1 MTQRKSRP
9 TDADGESQTG
19 SPEENLEQSNPHLD
33 TIRSILFSREQAR
46 IDALEN
52 ETENLNRQSQTNLEA
67 VQTQVNTL
75 QTLLDTVRVEAG
87 QEKERADRL
96 QIEIDQL
103 RQQLDTESK
112 ALIPRLVANLSRI
125 ISDAIEGSREA
136 MADAMGPIM
145 GDAIRVQI
153 RDSRE
158 EMVEALF
165 PIILGAVQ
173 RAIAEFAREMQRNI
187 DARLKTNFRPQDSL
201 RALFARARGISASEL
216 ILRDALPF
224 EIEEIFL
231 IQHESGLL
239 MGHKRADEDE
249 SLDSDLV
256 SGMLTAIRD
265 FARDSLGDGSDA
277 EELDEI
283 QYGDQTIIIES
294 GQYVYIAAVVQ
305 GAAPE
310 GFRTN
315 LRQFVNE
322 LHIHYKPQL
331 QAYTGDPATI
341 PDLNEQLVVLER
353 EILTPALDAPKPLSR
368 NQKFAL
374 FGVGIVGLLVLACA
388 CFYLQFTIA
397 LLPAAFGK
405 TPTPIVITTTPA
417 PTSTHLPTSAPTV
430 TSTATPSPQPSTP
443 TLTVTATKTEAPTAT
458 FTATPSQTPESTP
471 TAAPALTIASVW
483 ARQAPDALSNSIE
496 AITAGTPVTILSQ
509 FGTWVEVEW
518 SSLNGINR
526 GWVPLQWIDLSEPIP
541 PGLITPETEN

>member
-9 TDADGESQTG
+9 TDADGESRTD
-19 SPEENLEQSNPHLD
+19 SPEENLDESNPHLD

-46 IDALEN
+46 LDALED
-52 ETENLNRQSQTNLEA
+52 ETENLNRQTQANLETL
-67 VQTQVNTL
+67 QTQVDSL
-75 QTLLDTVRVEAG
+75 QMLLDSVREEAG

-96 QIEIDQL
+96 QIEIDLL
-103 RQQLDTESK
+103 RQKLDSEAK
-112 ALIPRLVANLSRI
+112 GLIPRLVANLSNI
-125 ISDAIEGSREA
+125 ISEAVAGSREA

-201 RALFARARGISASEL
+201 RALFARARGISAGEL
-216 ILRDALPF
+216 ILRDSLPF

-239 MGHKRADEDE
+239 MAQKSSDEDE

-305 GAAPE
+305 GVAPE

-331 QAYTGDPATI
+331 REYAGDPATI
-341 PDLNEQLVVLER
+341 PDLDEQLLVLER
-353 EILTPALDAPKPLSR
+353 DILIPRADARIPISR
-368 NQKFAL
+368 NQKLAM
-374 FGVGIVGLLVLACA
+374 FGAGIVIVLTLACA

-397 LLPAAFGK
+397 LLPAAFGN
-405 TPTPIVITTTPA
+405 TPTAIVITMTPA
-417 PTSTHLPTSAPTV
+417 PTSPSTITPAPSA
-430 TSTATPSPQPSTP
+430 TATITASPQPATP
-443 TLTVTATKTEAPTAT
+443 TLTPSATITETPTAT
-458 FTATPSQTPESTP
+458 FTATPSQTPEATS
-471 TAAPALTIASVW
+471 TAAPALTNAPVW
-483 ARQAPDALSNSIE
+483 ARQSPDALSNSIE
-496 AITAGTPVTILSQ
+496 AITAGTPVTILARFRS
-509 FGTWVEVEW
+509 WVEVEW
-518 SSLNGINR
+518 SSSNGINR
-526 GWVPLQWIDLSEPIP
+526 GWVPLQWIDLSEPVP
-541 PGLITPETEN
+541 PGLITPESGN